1 MTRQGGN
8 VEAQHPCCTGTGA
21 AIPHYHGDT
30 SSAKA
35 QATSMRFRQF
45 PHLYKRKHSP
55 HFGPAFIGYAVSR
68 SKWISQILVSPIP
81 RNVSGKPLSLP
92 SWYLICNV
100 FVQVLI
106 REPTRGRLLRSQEPI
121 SDTDVIQDIGNGV
134 TVGLIGSLDF
144 VAGCRTLNGLGSPTP
159 QLLERDLGR
168 WGQGHGGQKVV
179 RQEADKYIDGP
190 PVSDFLF
197 ASAARS
203 SSQFSPAFRFQPNA
217 KMQESTIHNMS
228 RGLCRL
234 LQTLLKQGRGMADL
248 ITNSIPHSLVFR
260 RILGPLAILGTCYGV
275 NRLLNRLVLNTRTG
289 AHLWDW
295 KKEIVLIT
303 GGSGGMGSHMVKQ
316 FAQRDV
322 QVVSFDIQPP
332 KQALPAN
339 ARYYQVDVT
348 SPDAIHEAA
357 EQVRRD
363 IGDPTVLINNA
374 GVVLG
379 KDILS
384 CSKDQVKRMFD
395 VNILAHFWLSQ
406 EFLPSMIKQQHGHI
420 VTMASIASFITIASN
435 VDYSCTKAG
444 LTAFHEGLAQDLKH
458 RYNTRNVLTRYV

>member
-1 MTRQGGN
+1 MTLLSL
-8 VEAQHPCCTGTGA
+8 
-21 AIPHYHGDT
+21 ILS
-30 SSAKA
+30 SSA
-35 QATSMRFRQF
+35 
-45 PHLYKRKHSP
+45 L
-55 HFGPAFIGYAVSR
+55 
-68 SKWISQILVSPIP
+68 
-81 RNVSGKPLSLP
+81 LSLP
-92 SWYLICNV
+92 
-100 FVQVLI
+100 
-106 REPTRGRLLRSQEPI
+106 RI
-121 SDTDVIQDIGNGV
+121 S
-134 TVGLIGSLDF
+134 L
-144 VAGCRTLNGLGSPTP
+144 
-159 QLLERDLGR
+159 
-168 WGQGHGGQKVV
+168 
-179 RQEADKYIDGP
+179 
-190 PVSDFLF
+190 
-197 ASAARS
+197 
-203 SSQFSPAFRFQPNA
+203 AFRFQSNA
-217 KMQESTIHNMS
+217 KMQESTIHSMS

-234 LQTLLKQGRGMADL
+234 LQTLLHQGRGIADVI
-248 ITNSIPHSLVFR
+248 ITSIPQNTIFR

-275 NRLLNRLVLNTRTG
+275 NGLLNRLVLNTRTG

-303 GGSGGMGSHMVKQ
+303 GGSGGMGSQMVKQ
-316 FAQRDV
+316 FAQRNV

-339 ARYYQVDVT
+339 ARFYQVDVT
-348 SPDAIHEAA
+348 SPEAVHEAA
-357 EQVRRD
+357 EKIRRD

-384 CSKDQVKRMFD
+384 CSKDQIRRMFD

-458 RYNTRNVLTRYV
+458 RYNTRNVLTR